1 MSLRL
6 RLVNL
11 ALRVTVKRKLARL
24 ATPPEMRALFERQA
38 AHWLRG
44 PADAHVI
51 AERIPRDPDAA
62 GAQGGW
68 IGALWCAAGRP
79 DRHRV
84 ILYLHGGAFIAG
96 SSATHWRLAAALGQA
111 AGARVLVP
119 DYRLAPEHPLPAA
132 TDDALAA
139 YRFLLGRGIAPGRIA
154 LAGDSAGGGLAFLL
168 ASRIER
174 EGLPPPA
181 AIVGF
186 SPWTDLGCTG
196 ESLVRNARRDP
207 MLPASRVREASQL
220 ARGPRPPDDAEASA
234 LHAPLAAPPPC
245 LIFAGRDE
253 ILVDDARAMA
263 RVLGQA
269 GGDVR
274 LEIWPRV
281 PHGWP
286 LFVGWLPE
294 AASALALAGTFIARH
309 TPG

>member
-6 RLVNL
+6 ILFNL
-11 ALRVTVKRKLARL
+11 ALRVTMKRKLARL
-24 ATPPEMRALFERQA
+24 STPEEMRALFEQQA
-38 AHWLRG
+38 AHLLCGPRG
-44 PADAHVI
+44 AQVI
-51 AERIPRDPDAA
+51 AERIPRDTDAA
-62 GAQGGW
+62 DPGGRW
-68 IGALWCAAGRP
+68 IEALWCSAGRP

-96 SSATHWRLAAALGQA
+96 SSATHWRLAAALGRA
-111 AGARVLVP
+111 GGARVLVP

-132 TDDALAA
+132 TDDALTA

-168 ASRIER
+168 AARIER

-181 AIVGF
+181 AIVAF

-196 ESLVRNARRDP
+196 ESLARNARRDP
-207 MLPASRVREASQL
+207 MLPAGRVREASAL
-220 ARGPRPPDDAEASA
+220 ARGPRPGDDPEVSA
-234 LHAPLAAPPPC
+234 LHAPLKAPPPS

-253 ILVDDARAMA
+253 ILVDDARGMA
-263 RVLGQA
+263 RALGQS

-286 LFVGWLPE
+286 LFYGWIPE
-294 AASALALAGTFIARH
+294 AKSALALAGAFVARH